1 MKAEDGKK
9 KKKIVFTK
17 EKKMFLVFAGRACV
31 CVRVKL
37 NLLFFSSSF
46 FRNFS
51 LNRFGIIS
59 LF

>member
-17 EKKMFLVFAGRACV
+17 EKKMFLVFAGRPCV

-37 NLLFFSSSF
+37 FFLVFSSSF
-46 FRNFS
+46 LGTFP
-51 LNRFGIIS
+51 LID
-59 LF
+59 LE